1 MQQSETLRRSLPG
14 VYSGVSSIVAD
25 GYWKFS
31 QYVTMRDGCRLAVDV
46 YRPTL
51 KGEFLA
57 GAIPSVVTST
67 GYRRSFE
74 LKRGEM
80 WRDLHFPQF
89 EYGDVVSWVTRAARI
104 VDRHRSQWL
113 EPIDGLSPEQF
124 RERLIAKGAT
134 REFLLMHGYNIVMV
148 DNRSTGSS
156 FGKCD
161 QLDHQTQGLDLGD
174 IFAWLAQQPWST
186 DRIGMIGNS
195 WNALAQNAAIS
206 CNPKYLRAVMPIT
219 GGEDTFVPM
228 YPGGLY
234 NVGLMRQWYHERYEQ
249 ELGGYEADVVDDDPQ
264 GTLRAEAVADRV
276 PPPGAADLPWILAIP
291 RPEQREAMLDYYAG
305 WSRDRYEQNSRYLDR
320 DLPDGTHGDWKM
332 GHLDPSL
339 ANKSQIAH
347 YTVGGFWDLLAY
359 DTPMCF
365 AALTVPRKL
374 LIGPWNHASW
384 IGSEVEETL
393 RWLDYHLKGIDN
405 GIMRE
410 PPVTYSLSHPSAP
423 LRWFAADQF
432 PPTGVTTQHFHISA
446 SSAATPL
453 IGRLNLGSSP
463 GVAQSLQLRV
473 DYDTTSGLESRQWGY
488 ALGLHL
494 HLGRLEGVRDRV
506 LTIVTPPLRDDLEIT
521 GHPVFD
527 GHVVTSG
534 TAGAVFA
541 FLQDIA
547 PDGEAHYLTDGQ
559 LNFRDRKL
567 SAPPFEN
574 LGLPY
579 QSIRD
584 RDRLPVVPG
593 EVMHLRFALNPVAW
607 VVPAG
612 HRLCLT
618 LMGADL
624 DNFHQVRLDPSPELT
639 VLCGAGQDTR
649 VELPVVVQSAAR
661 GAAEV
666 PGAFANMRE
675 PVHRACQS
683 RAFDA
688 ATWSRIQTVI
698 A

>member
-1 MQQSETLRRSLPG
+1 MQQSSAHRRSIPG
-14 VYSGVSSIVAD
+14 VYTGLSEIVAD

-51 KGEFLA
+51 KGEFLTE
-57 GAIPSVVTST
+57 AIPSVVTST

-113 EPIDGLSPEQF
+113 EPIEGLSRDEF
-124 RERLIAKGAT
+124 RNRLIAKGAT

-219 GGEDTFVPM
+219 GGADTFIPM

-264 GTLRAEAVADRV
+264 GTLRAAAIADRV
-276 PPPGAADLPWILAIP
+276 PPPDAKDLPWILAIP
-291 RPEQREAMLDYYAG
+291 RPEQREAMLDYYAD
-305 WSRDRYEQNSRYLDR
+305 WSRDRYEQNSRYLNR
-320 DLPDGTHGDWKM
+320 DLPDGTRGNWKM

-365 AALTVPRKL
+365 AALSVPRKL

-393 RWLDYHLKGIDN
+393 RWMDYHLKGIDN

-410 PPVTYSLSHPSAP
+410 PPVTYSLSHPSSS

-432 PPTGVTTQHFHISA
+432 PPSGVTTRSVHV
-446 SSAATPL
+446 SSSSTQTPL
-453 IGRLNLGSSP
+453 IGVLSSDRP
-463 GVAQSLQLRV
+463 TLPSDDLQLRV
-473 DYDTTSGLESRQWGY
+473 DYDTTSGLASRQWGY

-494 HLGRLEGVRDRV
+494 NLERLERFRDRV
-506 LTIVTPPLRDDLEIT
+506 LTIVTPPLREDLEIT
-521 GHPVFD
+521 GHPIFD
-527 GHVVTSG
+527 GHLTTSG
-534 TAGAVFA
+534 TAGALFA

-547 PDGEAHYLTDGQ
+547 PDREAHYLTDGQ

-567 SAPPFEN
+567 SQPAFEN

-579 QSIRD
+579 QSIREC
-584 RDRLPVVPG
+584 DRLPVVPG

-618 LMGADL
+618 LTGADL
-624 DNFHQVRLDPSPELT
+624 DNFHQVRLQPPPVLT
-639 VLCGAGQDTR
+639 VLCGTERGTR
-649 VELPVVVQSAAR
+649 LELPVVGDADSR
-661 GAAEV
+661 GATEI
-666 PGAFANMRE
+666 PDAFAHMRE
-675 PVHRACQS
+675 PVQKACES
-683 RAFDA
+683 RALDA
-688 ATWSRIQTVI
+688 ATLAVIQTVVP
-698 A
+698 